1 MVKLVLA
8 LIFGGVIVL
17 LASSNSHM
25 VETRLGP
32 LVVVAPHFV
41 VLGTTFF
48 LGFAVAVLAVLKRAV
63 TGGGKEKKT
72 GGIGPQGRSI
82 IIRK

>member
-8 LIFGGVIVL
+8 LIIGALIVL
-17 LASSNSHM
+17 LASSNSQM

-48 LGFAVAVLAVLKRAV
+48 LGFGIALVAVLSRAIRGSDKKA
-63 TGGGKEKKT
+63 TGV
-72 GGIGPQGRSI
+72 GPQGKTI
-82 IIRK
+82 VIRK

>member
-8 LIFGGVIVL
+8 LIFGGLIVL

-25 VETRLGP
+25 VETRMGP

-48 LGFAVAVLAVLKRAV
+48 LGFGVAVIAVLSKAIRGN
-63 TGGGKEKKT
+63 TKKNNAAP
-72 GGIGPQGRSI
+72 PQGKSI
-82 IIRK
+82 VIRK